1 MTETST
7 GLEQMQVY
15 PGLAKAIEMH
25 AKPQAQAGDWSGVAE
40 IIRAVKTTGDP
51 RKCRSFESAFAVLNV
66 GGNPDQML
74 EELRKDATGNLLYLR
89 LADASDSGGVVWAEP
104 ILTIPYLRSRVN
116 DGLSNNVVE
125 ALISL
130 SMSTVFT
137 FANVTASDCESAYMK
152 NADVLLS
159 LNITNG
165 SVSCSL
171 QVSRDGTPVLR
182 QSITQS
188 IGTPADQKLL
198 SAIQAAIDSYL
209 TEG

>member
-1 MTETST
+1 MTETSS
-7 GLEQMQVY
+7 GVGQSQVY

-25 AKPQAQAGDWSGVAE
+25 AKSQAQAGDWSGVAE
-40 IIRAVKTTGDP
+40 IIRAVKTTGEP

-104 ILTIPYLRSRVN
+104 ILTVPYLRSRVN

-137 FANVTASDCESAYMK
+137 FANVTASDCENAYMK

-171 QVSRDGTPVLR
+171 QVSRDGTQVKR

-198 SAIQAAIDSYL
+198 SAIQAAIDSHL

>member
-104 ILTIPYLRSRVN
+104 ILTVPYLRSRVN

-171 QVSRDGTPVLR
+171 QVSRDGTLVKR

>member
-1 MTETST
+1 MTETSS
-7 GLEQMQVY
+7 GVGQSQVY

-25 AKPQAQAGDWSGVAE
+25 AKSQAQAGDWSGVAE
-40 IIRAVKTTGDP
+40 IIRAVKTTGEP

-104 ILTIPYLRSRVN
+104 ILTVPYLRSRVN

-137 FANVTASDCESAYMK
+137 FANVTASDCENAYMK

-171 QVSRDGTPVLR
+171 QVSRDGTQVKR

>member
-104 ILTIPYLRSRVN
+104 ILTVPYLRSRVN

-152 NADVLLS
+152 NVDVLLS

-165 SVSCSL
+165 SVSCFL
-171 QVSRDGTPVLR
+171 QVSRDGTPVKR